1 MNNGAPVV
9 APADDALARLFPV
22 HKPLIGT
29 VHLDPLPGAPR
40 YDGQPMSSIVSRAV
54 NDALRYVE
62 GGIDGLIVENEG
74 DIPFLKP
81 DLVGPETV
89 AAMSVVTHAVIGAVG
104 VPVGVLCL
112 ANANL
117 QSLAIAKAT
126 GARFI
131 RANQW
136 ANAYIANEGYVEGN
150 AAIALRYRAAIRA
163 RDVVVFADVHVKH
176 GSHAIVAD
184 RDVKQLT
191 YDTEAFDAD
200 VVIATGQR
208 TGDPTQVS
216 EVHDIAS
223 VASRPV
229 LVGSGL
235 NADNAVDLLS
245 VADGAIVGS
254 AMKED
259 GVWWGPVSVARTRA
273 IVDSVRP
280 LRS

>member
-1 MNNGAPVV
+1 MIKDVPVV
-9 APADDALARLFPV
+9 APANDALARLFPV
-22 HKPLIGT
+22 RKPLIGT

-40 YDGQPMSSIVSRAV
+40 YEGQPMSSIISRAV
-54 NDALRYVE
+54 SDALRYVE
-62 GGIDGLIVENEG
+62 GGIDGVIVENEG

-89 AAMSVVTHAVIGAVG
+89 AAMSVVTHEVVRAVG
-104 VPVGVLCL
+104 IPVGVLCL

-117 QSLAIAKAT
+117 QSLAVAKAT
-126 GARFI
+126 GAQFI

-136 ANAYIANEGYVEGN
+136 VNAYVANEGYVEGN
-150 AAIALRYRAAIRA
+150 AAVALRYRAAIHA

-200 VVIATGQR
+200 VLIVTGQR
-208 TGDPTQVS
+208 TGDPTPVT
-216 EVHDIAS
+216 EVQDVAS
-223 VASRPV
+223 VASRPI

-235 NADNAVDLLS
+235 NEGNAVDLLS

-254 AMKED
+254 AMKEN
-259 GVWWGPVSVARTRA
+259 GVWWERVSVDRTRA
-273 IVDSVRP
+273 IVAAVRP
-280 LRS
+280 LRQ